1 MQLNSSLEKRLIGN
15 YTTPL
20 CLFSKQFF
28 QRNYQILQQS
38 LPYLKHH
45 YAIKS
50 LPVIEAVESI
60 LELNGYFDVATNGE
74 IELLKLANVAPEH
87 CIHTHPIKKITD
99 IEYALE
105 YGINHFV
112 VDNPAEILKFRT
124 FRDRVR
130 LILRVAFSNKFAQ
143 FDLSAK
149 FGCERSDCLDLVDL
163 ALQNGLHVSGISF
176 HVGSQM
182 STSLIHQ
189 QAIEWANSFYLEL
202 ESRGMDLDILDIG
215 GGFPAQ
221 YKADDI
227 SLVDFCEEIKP
238 ALDKFH
244 SNFPEC
250 TIVSEPGRCISAST
264 VSLIT
269 QIIGK
274 KYKHGQP
281 WYYIDDG
288 VYGSF
293 SANIF
298 DHRQFSVEPLEHITG
313 EYISSVVAGP
323 TCDSIDIID
332 RNAMLPEMEI
342 GDYLITHNI
351 GAYSLA
357 SCTDFNFVPR
367 AKLVA
372 DCSNN
377 FSLPAPAIV

>member
-1 MQLNSSLEKRLIGN
+1 MQLNSSLGKRLIGAPI
-15 YTTPL
+15 TPL
-20 CLFSKQFF
+20 YLFSKQLF
-28 QRNYQILQQS
+28 QRNYQVLQHN

-74 IELLKLANVAPEH
+74 IELLKLANVAPQL
-87 CIHTHPIKKITD
+87 CIHTHPIKKIRD

-105 YGINHFV
+105 YGISHFV
-112 VDNPAEILKFRT
+112 VDNPAEIFKFRE
-124 FRDRVR
+124 FRDRVK
-130 LILRVAFSNKFAQ
+130 LILRVAFANKFAEC
-143 FDLSAK
+143 DLSAK
-149 FGCERSDCLDLVDL
+149 FGCEQSDCLELIDLS
-163 ALQNGLHVSGISF
+163 LQNGLYVSGISF

-189 QAIEWANSFYLEL
+189 QAIEWANGFYLEL
-202 ESRGMDLDILDIG
+202 ESRGIDLEILDIG

-221 YKADDI
+221 YKEDDI
-227 SLVDFCEEIKP
+227 NLVDFLTEIKP

-244 SNFPEC
+244 SNFPGC
-250 TIVSEPGRCISAST
+250 TIVSEPGRCISASA

-281 WYYIDDG
+281 WYFIDDG

-298 DHRQFSVEPLEHITG
+298 DHRHFSVEPLEHHTG

-332 RNAMLPEMEI
+332 CNAMLPDLEI

-357 SCTDFNFVPR
+357 CCTDFNFVPR
-367 AKLVA
+367 AKLVT

-377 FSLPAPAIV
+377 FSLPISAIV